1 MRNAI
6 RGALG
11 VTVAVL
17 AVFGSMGAGGGHRAA
32 ETSVSSTTSR

>member
-17 AVFGSMGAGGGHRAA
+17 AVFGGMGAGGAHRGTDSA
-32 ETSVSSTTSR
+32 VSSTPSR